1 MARVT
6 KAQIEEQL
14 VALQAAH
21 RELEQKFRELDIAYD
36 HLHEEHDEVRA
47 QNTELRAQN
56 DVLRGELAQAN
67 TRIEAGHQLLRQ
79 LKAEHATV
87 VAQYEAKPKV
97 VVVRK
102 QPAGPRPIVTRFY
115 RGGQLWEKTRV
126 GNQATERL
134 VEPRTEFCVLA
145 GKYDGSEEN
154 CKFVDTRA
162 TRAEAEALLASV
174 ADYPWS
180 RIEER
185 TTA

>member
-21 RELEQKFRELDIAYD
+21 RALEQKYRELDIAYD
-36 HLHEEHDEVRA
+36 HLAAEHDEVRE
-47 QNTELRAQN
+47 QNTQLRAQN
-56 DVLRGELAQAN
+56 DMLRSEVVQAN

-79 LKAEHATV
+79 LKAEHTTV

-126 GNQATERL
+126 GNTATEHL
-134 VEPRTEFCVLA
+134 VETE
-145 GKYDGSEEN
+145 
-154 CKFVDTRA
+154 
-162 TRAEAEALLASV
+162 
-174 ADYPWS
+174 
-180 RIEER
+180 
-185 TTA
+185 TA